1 MDRELFFDSNNKKGG
16 KDSLDIPRSAWQSTA
31 QHRESVCI
39 LRQCAQRLDRD
50 GWMNR
55 WAFSLPV
62 DKSYVENKS
71 GGAVGTA
78 LHDTTR
84 RDAMRCDTQDE
95 SRFLSCRHGPV
106 VYSSSSRP
114 VVIVRLGNSDAT
126 AAADVPQ
133 PTAT

>member
-1 MDRELFFDSNNKKGG
+1 MSYSSIRITKKEARILLIFREVLGRAQHSTGRAFAYYGSVH
-16 KDSLDIPRSAWQSTA
+16 SAWI
-31 QHRESVCI
+31 EM
-39 LRQCAQRLDRD
+39 D